1 MLVPLLQTGHSG
13 IGDCRCGPSGLINE
27 KNWFYRMTFMVP
39 WLGVGEDFA
48 GKGLGGRYTITSI
61 PSMTIGAQLVELHSG
76 QRVMHAVCDSDSLSS

>member
-1 MLVPLLQTGHSG
+1 MAQANIDTAVDAFDSP
-13 IGDCRCGPSGLINE
+13 CV
-27 KNWFYRMTFMVP
+27 MTFMVP

-76 QRVMHAVCDSDSLSS
+76 QRVMHAVCDSGSLSS